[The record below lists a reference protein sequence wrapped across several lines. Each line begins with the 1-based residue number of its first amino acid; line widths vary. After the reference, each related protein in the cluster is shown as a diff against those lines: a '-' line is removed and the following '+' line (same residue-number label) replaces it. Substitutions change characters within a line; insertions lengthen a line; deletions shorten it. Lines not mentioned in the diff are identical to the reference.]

1 MSLQHERP
9 PSHLFA
15 VRLWREDR
23 SDGQAEW
30 RGQAIYVPSGETLF
44 FRDMAELAD
53 FMRRFT
59 TPAAPVNTIR
69 RCWANDAG
77 HRPVGSV
84 EEEMGYTDQHG

>member
-23 SDGQAEW
+23 DDGQAEW
-30 RGQAIYVPSGETLF
+30 RGQAIYVLSDETIF

-53 FMRRFT
+53 FMRRFI
-59 TPAAPVNTIR
+59 TPAASVNTVR
-69 RCWANDAG
+69 RCRATDAG
-77 HRPVGSV
+77 HGPTESV
-84 EEEMGYTDQHG
+84 EEEVGYTDQHG